1 MVVRLWPPSSDE
13 AALGLLTVSGQLSRA
28 GWRHPFTCSWWCVHM
43 WRCVTLP
50 ARSTLV

>member
-13 AALGLLTVSGQLSRA
+13 AALGLLTVSGQLGHA
-28 GWRHPFTCSWWCVHM
+28 GWRHPSHVRGGASICGGA
-43 WRCVTLP
+43 TLP